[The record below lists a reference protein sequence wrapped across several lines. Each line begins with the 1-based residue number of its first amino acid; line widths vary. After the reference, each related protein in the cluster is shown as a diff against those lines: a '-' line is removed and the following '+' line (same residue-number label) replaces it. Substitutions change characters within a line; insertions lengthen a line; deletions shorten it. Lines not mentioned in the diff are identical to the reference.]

1 MKLYIITGLFLIN
14 SYPLHIKK
22 IPTPF
27 VKFLRENVELKNKL
41 TLNEI
46 SWEKTNNLK
55 SIKNRYFNSEDLDL
69 INQYNNYNN
78 YNYGEMFKIYGV
90 PAALFVIT
98 EKKNKKYVDQI
109 IYNKNLILMFDAG
122 DIMRDSFNN
131 FDYIITNKS
140 INKNIFQ
147 VI

>member
-1 MKLYIITGLFLIN
+1 MKLYLIVNFFFIN
-14 SYPLHIKK
+14 SYAFHIKPIPRYLFKYLQENIEFKKK
-22 IPTPF
+22 I
-27 VKFLRENVELKNKL
+27 

-55 SIKNRYFNSEDLDL
+55 LIKNRYFNSEDL
-69 INQYNNYNN
+69 INQYDD
-78 YNYGEMFKIYGV
+78 YNYGEIFKIYGV
-90 PAALFVIT
+90 PAALFVIS
-98 EKKNKKYVDQI
+98 EKKNKKYVDEI

-122 DIMRDSFNN
+122 NIMRNSFNDN
-131 FDYIITNKS
+131 FDYIITKKS

>member
-14 SYPLHIKK
+14 SYPLHMKK

-27 VKFLRENVELKNKL
+27 VKFLRENVELKKKL

-55 SIKNRYFNSEDLDL
+55 LIKNRYFNSENL
-69 INQYNNYNN
+69 INKYNN
-78 YNYGEMFKIYGV
+78 YNYGEIFKIYGV
-90 PAALFVIT
+90 PAALFIIS
-98 EKKNKKYVDQI
+98 EKNQKKYVDEI

-122 DIMRDSFNN
+122 NIMRNSFNDN
-131 FDYIITNKS
+131 FDYIITKKS